1 MDNKEFIDSITNLYK
16 EYLKTH
22 RRSTAKLIPFHGK
35 IAEDLQKRLGDGYI
49 VKSLGF
55 KDSKESIMS
64 GRYLD
69 KKVDISVFKK
79 DNNVEIGLGG
89 IAVKSIMT
97 NYSQNSNN
105 YFENMLGE
113 TANLRSSNKLYFH
126 IVVLPEIL
134 PYFGEKKTSNIVL
147 KDIITKIEHI
157 TCHNLD
163 KYIKLS
169 NDNVSEYLHSPNKTL
184 LYIIKTTNTDLSLS
198 INMSREQ
205 WVDFMTKNLSIQESS
220 QQFNFG
226 NTIIYNDYEKFI
238 EKVAFAFL
246 SI

>member
-1 MDNKEFIDSITNLYK
+1 MNNIEFINSIANLYTK
-16 EYLKTH
+16 YLNTH
-22 RRSTAKLIPFHGK
+22 RRSPAKLLPFHGK
-35 IAEDLQKRLGDGYI
+35 IAEDLQKKLGNNYI

-55 KDSKESIMS
+55 QDGKESNMP
-64 GRYLD
+64 GRYMN

-79 DNNVEIGLGG
+79 EKNEEIGLGG
-89 IAVKSIMT
+89 IAIKSIMT

-105 YFENMLGE
+105 YFESMLGE

-126 IVVLPEIL
+126 IVVLPEKL
-134 PYFGEKKTSNIVL
+134 PYFGEKKINNKTV
-147 KDIITKIEHI
+147 KDIVTKIEHI
-157 TCHNLD
+157 TNHNLE

-169 NDNVSEYLHSPNKTL
+169 NDNISEYLHSPNKTL
-184 LYIIKTTNTDLSLS
+184 LYIIKTTNTDLSQS
-198 INMSREQ
+198 INMKREE
-205 WVDFMTKNLSIQESS
+205 WIKFMRNNLSIQKSS

-238 EKVAFAFL
+238 EKVTHAFL